1 MRPRRPADVVGR
13 PLSSTVRC
21 PSMPNEPLP
30 VGSTQQGLRVTRLV
44 LRHSLVPYGTL
55 GVVLIPV
62 VVFCVVV
69 SVRSGKWELFVA
81 ALVGCGIWSLIILM
95 MLWYRVWLEDGV
107 IHQRAFGMSRV
118 SIGIDEI
125 TSVGRQVSNAAELAR
140 MNRPFRR
147 ICIEASTNVGKKFI
161 DVSLKHFVR
170 ADIKELMNVINQAR
184 PDLVMPKG
192 WI

>member
-1 MRPRRPADVVGR
+1 
-13 PLSSTVRC
+13 
-21 PSMPNEPLP
+21 
-30 VGSTQQGLRVTRLV
+30 
-44 LRHSLVPYGTL
+44 
-55 GVVLIPV
+55 VVLIPV

-81 ALVGCGIWSLIILM
+81 ALACCGGWSLIILM

-107 IHQRAFGMSRV
+107 IHQRAFAMSRV

-147 ICIEASTNVGKKFI
+147 ICIEASTNVGKRFI
-161 DVSLKHFVR
+161 DVSLKHFVH
-170 ADIKELMNVINQAR
+170 ADIKELMNVIHQAR